1 MASENVGEW
10 ISRNAKFASGTVL
23 EVGSRRFGEYLDFRA
38 LLPHLSDFTGVDLEA
53 GDNVDV
59 VVDLTRPFAE
69 IDAKLHGRR
78 FNTIMC
84 TSVLEHVPNPFL
96 IADNLQKLLASQ
108 GFLFISVPFVFRFH
122 AYPGDYWRF
131 TPEAIKV
138 LFPRIDFDRQGKY
151 NSISSLEPEDVIRIP
166 EDFKTRNRFMFR
178 PKDRE
183 SRIERKRMK
192 LENPDTV
199 RGDYSL
205 APTMVNMIGFN
216 RE

>member
-1 MASENVGEW
+1 MASENVGKW
-10 ISRNAKFASGTVL
+10 VADNGRFAKGAVL

-59 VVDLTRPFAE
+59 VTDLTRPFNE
-69 IDAKLHGRR
+69 VDAALSGRR
-78 FNTIMC
+78 FDTICC

-96 IADNLQKLLASQ
+96 IADNLQRLMAPGGVL
-108 GFLFISVPFVFRFH
+108 FLSVPFVFRFH

-131 TPEAIKV
+131 TPEAVKV
-138 LFPRIDFDRQGKY
+138 LFSRLDFDREVDS
-151 NSISSLEPEDVIRIP
+151 NTLSSLEPEDIISVP
-166 EDFKTRNRFMFR
+166 EEFKSRNRFMFR

-183 SRIERKRMK
+183 ARQERKRQK
-192 LENPDTV
+192 LENPDSI
-199 RGDYSL
+199 RGTYSL
-205 APTMVNMIGFN
+205 APTMVNMIGFS